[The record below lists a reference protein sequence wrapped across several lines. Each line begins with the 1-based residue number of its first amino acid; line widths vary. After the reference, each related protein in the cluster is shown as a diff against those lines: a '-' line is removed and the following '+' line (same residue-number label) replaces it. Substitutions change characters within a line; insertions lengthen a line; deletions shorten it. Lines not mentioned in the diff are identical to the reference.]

1 MLDFRG
7 SGFITG
13 DHIRVFVA
21 RSGFLQ
27 ERRHQLDVAVS
38 RSKRAERGFHQT
50 IERTGHETVGLAEH
64 LDTVA
69 AFVGERLNPD
79 AVLLVSTCGPGV
91 LFAELIG
98 PGDALIARTES
109 EGALTAVTADNTGEG
124 VGLRTEDRRVGAV
137 LVAELRVDR
146 DAIHRDVAVVDGRAR
161 VALGAGQVNVTRDET
176 LANTVSVGK
185 VGSLGD
191 ATAFDHVSINDLV
204 LCRLIGHRGEARCS
218 LSRLCGHGT
227 VETASG
233 EARRHAGHQS
243 QGQSS

>member
-27 ERRHQLDVAVS
+27 ERRHQPDISVCYTEGA
-38 RSKRAERGFHQT
+38 KRGFHQT

-79 AVLLVSTCGPGV
+79 AVLLVRTCRPGM

-109 EGALTAVTADNTGEG
+109 EGALAAVTADNIGEG
-124 VGLRTEDRRVGAV
+124 VGLRAKDRRVGAV
-137 LVAELRVDR
+137 LIAELRING
-146 DAIHRDVAVVDGRAR
+146 DAVHLDVAVIVRSAR
-161 VALGAGQVNVTRDET
+161 VTTRSGQVNVTRDEPLT
-176 LANTVSVGK
+176 NAMSVGK
-185 VGSLGD
+185 VRSLLD
-191 ATAFDHVSINDLV
+191 TAACDHVSINDLV